1 FVFPFFSP
9 CMSRWYPMQSLTLAL
24 SSCAIRAM
32 ALPHRNL
39 QLWEAGVAWRV
50 GWLWRCIYIV

>member
-1 FVFPFFSP
+1 
-9 CMSRWYPMQSLTLAL
+9 MSRWYPMQSLTLAL